1 MTGSMCCWR
10 IPIDIW
16 FMNAH
21 QLCMLHAYYCMKLA
35 RLPDR
40 MSPYLERKHFQQLEQ
55 FLVLSTVL

>member
-1 MTGSMCCWR
+1 MAGSMCCWR

-21 QLCMLHAYYCMKLA
+21 QLCMVHAYYCIKLV

-40 MSPYLERKHFQQLEQ
+40 MSPYLERKLFQQLE
-55 FLVLSTVL
+55 